1 VGRYVFPVLQLW
13 EILGTL
19 VFCVSG
25 AIAAREMDWF
35 GMFVVGLITGTGGGL
50 LRSVLIGD
58 VPPRI
63 LTDPLPFALAM
74 AAVVIALL
82 GSAWWKK
89 IRRAVSIV
97 DALGLGLFTVTGI
110 RIAEAKGLPWWSC
123 LALGV
128 ITATFGGLLRDVLRN
143 DVPLVLRKEIYATAS
158 IIGGLAMLGMDQ
170 LGWPDRAVLAVT
182 TVIVVT
188 IRLLAIRYAIHQ
200 SQAG

>member
-1 VGRYVFPVLQLW
+1 MLHVW

-25 AIAAREMDWF
+25 AIAAREKQMDWF

-63 LTDPLPFALAM
+63 LTDPLPFALAI
-74 AAVVIALL
+74 AGVVIALL
-82 GSAWWKK
+82 GSAWWRK
-89 IRRAVSIV
+89 IRRVVSIV

-110 RIAEAKGLPWWSC
+110 RIAESKGLPWWSC

-143 DVPLVLRKEIYATAS
+143 DVPLVLRKEIYATAC
-158 IIGGLAMLGMDQ
+158 IIGGLAMLGMSQ
-170 LGWPDRAVLAVT
+170 LGWPDRVVLAAT
-182 TVIVVT
+182 TAIVVT

-200 SQAG
+200 SQDG